1 MSRTIIITGASGS
14 MGSAASLELVKRGW
28 SVVMA
33 CRNPEK
39 GEGVRQNIIRAVPN
53 ADITLRKLNLESCRS
68 ICSFVESIKSDDIKV
83 DALFN
88 NAGVISRGF
97 SRTED
102 GFENTLAV
110 NYIGPFLLTTKL
122 LPVMSGGASIVNMV
136 SLTCKYGKVEKNFFE
151 RTDFNRLKTY
161 SDTKL
166 ALLLFSIELSRHFP
180 SLNVNVSDPGIVD
193 SNMISMGK
201 WFDPL
206 ADILFRPFCSTP
218 EKGVAPAVRALESN
232 GSLRYFIG
240 KGDKAIPA
248 RYLEHPLLE
257 WLWEETSRKLESS
270 I

>member
-1 MSRTIIITGASGS
+1 MSKTIIITGASGS

-28 SVVMA
+28 SVIMA

-39 GEGVRQNIIRAVPN
+39 GEGVRQNIIRAVPD

-68 ICSFVESIKSDDIKV
+68 VHSFVESIKSDDLRI

-110 NYIGPFLLTTKL
+110 NYIGPYLLTTEL
-122 LPVMSGGASIVNMV
+122 LPVLNEGAGIVNMV
-136 SLTCKYGKVEKNFFE
+136 SLTCKYGNVGKDLFD
-151 RTDFNRLKTY
+151 RTDFKRLKTY

-166 ALLLFSIELSRHFP
+166 ALLLFSIELSRRCP

-218 EKGVAPAVRALESN
+218 EKGVAPALRALES
-232 GSLRYFIG
+232 GTSLHYYVG
-240 KGDKAIPA
+240 KGDKPIPS

-257 WLWEETSRKLESS
+257 WLWDETAKTLE
-270 I
+270 